1 MFKPPTDPLLLK
13 RWNQLIPRED
23 STLKPSSRVCSHH
36 FEENDVIK
44 GRWIIMENEKK
55 VFYPWVNWKLQEGA
69 IPRLFP
75 SKYISM
81 YMNSFQPINFFP

>member
-55 VFYPWVNWKLQEGA
+55 VFFPWVNWKLQEGA

-81 YMNSFQPINFFP
+81 Y